1 MLNVTKTTELVKAI
15 ERVLLDAGTRI
26 TTAVIVDRVAERL
39 TPGVPPVKRRE
50 DNPLALIYDTVTKEL
65 AYMTGQDKRS
75 GGENHPHFRR
85 WIVRDYN
92 GGYWINLEIPEL
104 DLRLMD
110 GDSVKDYKPRPG
122 GEPPR
127 KGSRRSAEATA
138 RNFLPQLIETQ
149 LAKCSGC
156 GANERRP
163 THLEVDHIIPWGEG
177 GPTALGNVQALC
189 TACHKRKSTRSQ
201 TELWQWMIDHGG
213 MWDAEAARFAHQAAV
228 NLKP

>member
-1 MLNVTKTTELVKAI
+1 
-15 ERVLLDAGTRI
+15 
-26 TTAVIVDRVAERL
+26 
-39 TPGVPPVKRRE
+39 
-50 DNPLALIYDTVTKEL
+50 
-65 AYMTGQDKRS
+65 
-75 GGENHPHFRR
+75 
-85 WIVRDYN
+85 
-92 GGYWINLEIPEL
+92 
-104 DLRLMD
+104 MD

-127 KGSRRSAEATA
+127 KDSRRSVEATA

-189 TACHKRKSTRSQ
+189 TACHKRKGTRSQ

-213 MWDAEAARFAHQAAV
+213 CGTPKLPGSPIKQPSTSNPDGTAPRTPLIRTPDGGVFGRPGPRKKRGFSPHLGLLFAS
-228 NLKP
+228 L